1 MLTREE
7 AIVANKL
14 LVQAT
19 KSFQNDE
26 SDYHIVGA
34 HNKSL
39 EISNITL
46 ETAANPR
53 VKWLL
58 DVEHNKQLLRYAR
71 KSCKAVLRSIGNF
84 LSSRKTNSK
93 QEKTTIKH

>member
-46 ETAANPR
+46 EALTAANPR
-53 VKWLL
+53 VKQLL
-58 DVEHNKQLLRYAR
+58 DVEHNKQCKFKILRYM
-71 KSCKAVLRSIGNF
+71 IMTF
-84 LSSRKTNSK
+84 Y
-93 QEKTTIKH
+93 